1 MELMKKEL
9 SVCSV
14 KKFMRKPE
22 LKLCG
27 NRSLEDWESVRVSGV
42 PYAGF
47 IFANSVRRVTDEQVK
62 VWLNEYPPLN
72 DTKIVGVFVNPELEE
87 LAQTVSEVPLD
98 VLQLHGSETP
108 AFVAKVKQM
117 TGKTIWKVIHHG
129 KCSLEEMK
137 RFEGV
142 ADGYVVDT
150 KLPGQWGGT
159 GKRFDWDSIPS
170 YQAEAASQKVPLF
183 AAGGVKVDNVQELLS
198 YQLDGIDVSSGIET
212 NDRKDKAKM
221 NDLIERL
228 G

>member
-1 MELMKKEL
+1 MKQ
-9 SVCSV
+9 
-14 KKFMRKPE
+14 FMRKPE

-62 VWLNEYPPLN
+62 GWLSDYPPLN

-98 VLQLHGSETP
+98 ILQLHGNETP
-108 AFVAKVKQM
+108 AFAAKIKQM

-129 KCSLEEMK
+129 KRSLDEMK
-137 RFEGV
+137 RYEGI
-142 ADGYVVDT
+142 ADGYIVDT

-170 YQAEAASQKVPLF
+170 YQAEAAEQRVPLF
-183 AAGGVKVDNVQELLS
+183 VAGGVKPDNVQELIS
-198 YQLDGIDVSSGIET
+198 YHPDGIDVSSGIET
-212 NDRKDKAKM
+212 NDRKDKTKM
-221 NDLIERL
+221 NTIIERL

>member
-1 MELMKKEL
+1 MKKEL
-9 SVCSV
+9 GVCLV
-14 KKFMRKPE
+14 KQFMGKPE

-47 IFANSVRRVTDEQVK
+47 IFANSVRRVTNEQVK
-62 VWLNEYPPLN
+62 NWLSEFPPLN
-72 DTKIVGVFVNPELEE
+72 DMKIVGVFVNPELEE

-98 VLQLHGSETP
+98 ILQLHGNETP
-108 AFVAKVKQM
+108 AFLAKVKQM

-129 KCSLEEMK
+129 KSSLNEM
-137 RFEGV
+137 RRYDGI
-142 ADGYVVDT
+142 ADGYIVDT

-170 YQAEAASQKVPLF
+170 YQAEAAVQKVPLF
-183 AAGGVKVDNVQELLS
+183 VAGGVKVDNVQELLP
-198 YQLDGIDVSSGIET
+198 YQLDGIDVSSGIES
-212 NDRKDKAKM
+212 NDRKDKLKM
-221 NDLIERL
+221 DDLIERL

>member
-1 MELMKKEL
+1 MKKEL

-42 PYAGF
+42 PYVGF

-117 TGKTIWKVIHHG
+117 TGKTIWKVIHHS

-142 ADGYVVDT
+142 VDGYVVDT

-183 AAGGVKVDNVQELLS
+183 VAGGVKLDNVQELLS

>member
-1 MELMKKEL
+1 MKQ
-9 SVCSV
+9 
-14 KKFMRKPE
+14 FMRKPD

-47 IFANSVRRVTDEQVK
+47 IFANSVRRVTIEQVK
-62 VWLNEYPPLN
+62 VWLNDYPPLN
-72 DTKIVGVFVNPELEE
+72 NTKIVGVFVNPELEE

-129 KCSLEEMK
+129 KSALVEMK
-137 RFEGV
+137 RFDGV

-170 YQAEAASQKVPLF
+170 YQAEAVSQKVPLF
-183 AAGGVKVDNVQELLS
+183 IAGGVKVDNVQELLS